1 MAQKLERNAPE
12 RRSRRSRSGSGKC
25 LPFQGGAWALLCL
38 AGLLLCTSSPA
49 PAAEPYLRVSKN
61 GVIYYFFANSRE
73 RNTLPGR
80 LVASRLRPRPQ
91 PPRRLTTQ
99 ELEPLIQEVSRYH
112 NLPPSLIKA
121 VIQVESNFNAAAISP
136 KGAQGLMQLMPETA
150 DLLQVSNPYN
160 IRENIWGGSRY
171 LRMLLDKFNNRLPLA
186 LAAYNAGP
194 QQVDQHREVPPIQE
208 TQHFVRDVCR
218 NFLKYAEGKPGR
230 KKD

>member
-1 MAQKLERNAPE
+1 
-12 RRSRRSRSGSGKC
+12 
-25 LPFQGGAWALLCL
+25 
-38 AGLLLCTSSPA
+38 
-49 PAAEPYLRVSKN
+49 V
-61 GVIYYFFANSRE
+61 VYYFFANSQE
-73 RNTLPGR
+73 KNTLPGR
-80 LVASRLRPRPQ
+80 LVAGRLRPGPQ

-121 VIQVESNFNAAAISP
+121 VIQVESNFNAAALSP

-194 QQVDQHREVPPIQE
+194 QRVDQHREVPPIQE

-218 NFLKYAEGKPGR
+218 NFLKYADGKPGG